1 MTPAELSRTVLATV
15 HRAVEAGE
23 LSAPLPTSVKVEQ
36 PRRPGTGDYATGIAL
51 QLAGPAA
58 RPPRAVAE
66 ILRARL
72 ATEPG
77 IAGVEIAGPGF
88 LNISLDAGA
97 RTGLLAAVLAQGTAY
112 GHGDDLAG
120 TAVELR
126 HPHETR
132 AAVTADALARILRA
146 LGADVTAPGPDRPDL
161 AWAVLGV
168 RPSDDVPGAEA
179 RAAQRHA
186 AQGREIVRV
195 RPVPVRLTGPHDG
208 PHDDGPAPGSGP
220 QALGDGAPAVSQA
233 TPAPGATPAAVL
245 AARLGPDATRWA
257 LLRPAG
263 HDHPRITDDLLV
275 QRETNPLFRVRYAH
289 ARARAL
295 VRNAADLGFAP
306 DPAAPDPAAGHR
318 AHQDSAAAL
327 LSALAEYPAVLRSAA
342 RHRAPDRLAR
352 HLVVLADAFFRFHDT
367 CAVLPRGGEKPEAAH
382 RVRTALAQA
391 AGTVLA
397 GGLHLLGIT
406 APDML

>member
-23 LSAPLPTSVKVEQ
+23 LSAPLPAIVKVEQ

-58 RPPRAVAE
+58 RPPRTVAE

-77 IAGVEIAGPGF
+77 IAGVEITGPGF
-88 LNISLDAGA
+88 LNISLDADA
-97 RTGLLAAVLAQGTAY
+97 HRGLLATVLAQGIAY

-120 TAVELR
+120 TALELR

-132 AAVTADALARILRA
+132 AAVTAGALVSILGA
-146 LGADVTAPGPDRPDL
+146 LGADATVSGPQGPDP
-161 AWAVLGV
+161 AWDVLGV
-168 RPSDDVPGAEA
+168 RSPDGAHAHDE
-179 RAAQRHA
+179 RH
-186 AQGREIVRV
+186 REIVRV
-195 RPVPVRLTGPHDG
+195 RPVPVRLDDEQDG
-208 PHDDGPAPGSGP
+208 PGGPS
-220 QALGDGAPAVSQA
+220 SI
-233 TPAPGATPAAVL
+233 AAVL
-245 AARLGPDATRWA
+245 AGRLGSDAARWA
-257 LLRPAG
+257 LLRPAA
-263 HDHPRITDDLLV
+263 HDHPRISDDLLV
-275 QRETNPLFRVRYAH
+275 QRETNPLFRVRYARS
-289 ARARAL
+289 RARAL

-306 DPAAPDPAAGHR
+306 DPAAEAPGADRSAAGHR
-318 AHQDSAAAL
+318 AHAPAQQETATAQLLAAL
-327 LSALAEYPAVLRSAA
+327 AAYPRVLRSAA

-352 HLVVLADAFFRFHDT
+352 HLVVLADAFFRFHDA

-391 AGTVLA
+391 TGTVLT

-406 APDML
+406 APDLL